1 MEYATHI
8 LAWLAMAMYI
18 ASNGFELWEKFQR
31 RKRVRQIEEESGH
44 IFFGDGL
51 E

>member
-8 LAWLAMAMYI
+8 IAWLAMLVYI
-18 ASNGFELWEKFQR
+18 ASSGFDLWEKYQR
-31 RKRVRQIEEESGH
+31 LQRVRKLEEESGH